1 MEGMRHLDE
10 VRRIS
15 SQLPSMSAR
24 ITVPQPLT
32 PPLKD
37 LNEKELT
44 VLQLVINHRV
54 LATVIDRSRLTDLE
68 TCEILTKLLQKQY
81 LKSDA

>member
-1 MEGMRHLDE
+1 MNA
-10 VRRIS
+10 RIS
-15 SQLPSMSAR
+15 IQ
-24 ITVPQPLT
+24 VPLS